1 MKEDS
6 EKKKETKTVM
16 KSKKTNTKRVEK
28 KTEEKETKK
37 SIKKSTPTK
46 TVKEKKE
53 EVKKEVKPKKEKSET
68 KKEEKPLE
76 EKSKTKEFNG
86 SYFVG
91 FLGAVLGGLI
101 ATIPWIL
108 MYVYGNMM
116 LSALSIVIAAGEF
129 YGYKLFKG
137 KVTKKLPITIM
148 VLAVLIV
155 VLTTL
160 VIIPVFLLMSEGI
173 NINLNSI
180 KFLYQSEEFTQAII
194 KDTIIAVIFT
204 LLGASVITAN
214 IRRQLKNGNIE
225 DIDLTN
231 SKEAEEL
238 KNKAIE
244 KIKPIFKRFNAMEKE
259 HGILKDELNAEVSED
274 EELKT
279 ALNTLKAYK
288 IVKKS
293 GGRFYYLEESE
304 NKQLKAKNKNVS
316 KIVTVVIAVV
326 LVAVM
331 VGVVVLNQMG
341 ILNIENVS
349 DDKISFSVNGRWISY
364 QSYYTYGNAWTYYR
378 YINTPVP
385 VDEKVEENDPTKW
398 PAYLTVSYSTLDLE
412 EMSSLEEVKES
423 FKEYINSLEETPD
436 IYEEK
441 IEKTKTGYDIL
452 KIKIQFEQTP
462 QQVEYVYH
470 IMNGDQL
477 ATIDSYSYNLADEQE
492 IKTTVENIANA
503 FKWK

>member
-6 EKKKETKTVM
+6 EKKKETKNVRKPKT
-16 KSKKTNTKRVEK
+16 TNTKKVEK

-37 SIKKSTPTK
+37 VNKKSTSTK
-46 TVKEKKE
+46 NVKEKKA
-53 EVKKEVKPKKEKSET
+53 EVKKEVKPTEKKVKG
-68 KKEEKPLE
+68 
-76 EKSKTKEFNG
+76 N
-86 SYFVG
+86 YFVG
-91 FLGAVLGGLI
+91 LLGAVLGGLI

-137 KVTKKLPITIM
+137 KVTKRLPITIM
-148 VLAVLIV
+148 LLAVLIV

-160 VIIPVFLLMSEGI
+160 VIIPVFLLMSEGV
-173 NINLNSI
+173 SI
-180 KFLYQSEEFTQAII
+180 SLDSVKGLYQNEEFTQAII
-194 KDTIIAVIFT
+194 KDMVVGIIFT

-214 IRRQLKNGNIE
+214 IKRQLKNGNIE
-225 DIDLTN
+225 DIDLSN

-293 GGRFYYLEESE
+293 GGRFYYSEESE

-331 VGVVVLNQMG
+331 VVVVVLNQMG
-341 ILNIENVS
+341 ILNMENVS

-385 VDEKVEENDPTKW
+385 TDGKLDGSDPTKW
-398 PAYLTVSYSTLDLE
+398 PAYLTVSYSTIDLE
-412 EMSSLEEVKES
+412 DMSSLEEVKES
-423 FKEYINSLEETPD
+423 FKEYINSLEEVPD
-436 IYEEK
+436 VYEDK

-452 KIKIQFEQTP
+452 KVKIQFNQEP
-462 QQVEYVYH
+462 QQVEYIYQ

-503 FKWK
+503 LKWK